1 MEFTLPGVL
10 KSGIQKGFDYW
21 KKQVTKTP
29 ATPQLDPNAAAIGI
43 RAPLRTQTP
52 VAPTAPTSV
61 DPAAQGRRDALN
73 QQAAVSAGFSLD
85 TRRKMAA
92 GQTLNQIV
100 PQQPQLS
107 GFSQLNDSTQFPVTP
122 TSQDLAVVPPPEQQ
136 PPQTPVVP
144 TITKQPTS
152 LEQLEQKYQ
161 ENLAPSAEELAVSG
175 EMQNLNEAERQG
187 ILRVQDQPIAL
198 DFITGQQ
205 AAIERRA
212 LAQRQTL
219 AERAAIAQAKRQMA
233 LESSKFSLERE
244 DKKQA
249 EQVKQAEALNKT
261 QQPRFENIGGNLV
274 RIDANGSVTPVYTP
288 PAEGL
293 TPYQAAQLAFEREK
307 MQATVKAPN
316 VEQAKAQQFAMN
328 ASQANNLLASVKYDP
343 GFVESGLVPNALK
356 SAERQQF
363 EQASRAFVN
372 AVLRR
377 ESGATITDDEFNN
390 KFKELIPQ
398 AGDSKEVKEQKARAR
413 ATAIEGILG
422 ATSAGFQ
429 LPSGQTNQSL
439 TPQQYQQI
447 KAKYPGLSDEK
458 INEIL
463 GKTNDPSMS
472 QNGSV
477 DKFKQSIVQQES
489 GKGGNYKAVGQVPA
503 GYAEADRALG
513 KYQIVPKYHFGKI
526 GLANT
531 PENRQKFL
539 NSPALQD
546 KVFGMIIDENLKKY
560 NGNLA
565 KAAAAYYGGS
575 AGAAKV
581 GTKAG
586 DAPQMAGGKKFPS
599 INEYVNSVLGRIS

>member
-1 MEFTLPGVL
+1 MEFTLPGLL
-10 KSGIQKGFDYW
+10 KSGANYI
-21 KKQVTKTP
+21 KKQITKKP
-29 ATPQLDPNAAAIGI
+29 ATFELDPNAAAIGI
-43 RAPLRTQTP
+43 KAPLRTQTP
-52 VAPTAPTSV
+52 VAPTAPAPV

-100 PQQPQLS
+100 PQQPQV
-107 GFSQLNDSTQFPVTP
+107 STANPVTP
-122 TSQDLAVVPPPEQQ
+122 DLSQLSVASAPVATPPIMQQ
-136 PPQTPVVP
+136 PPQTPIAP
-144 TITKQPTS
+144 TVEKQPTN
-152 LEQLEQKYQ
+152 LDQLEKKYA
-161 ENLAPSAEELAVSG
+161 ENLAPSAEELAVTG

-187 ILRVQDQPIAL
+187 ILRVQEQPIAL

-233 LESSKFSLERE
+233 LESSKFALERE

-249 EQVKQAEALNKT
+249 EQTRQAEALAKE
-261 QQPRFENIGGNLV
+261 QQPRFENVGGNLV
-274 RIDANGSVTPVYTP
+274 RIDANGTVTPVYTP
-288 PAEGL
+288 PAEGI
-293 TPYQAAQLAFEREK
+293 TPYQAEQLALEREK
-307 MQATVKAPN
+307 MRASTTAGTTPN

-328 ASQANNLLASVKYDP
+328 ASQANNLLASVDYDP
-343 GFVESGLVPNALK
+343 GLVESGLVPNALK
-356 SAERQQF
+356 SSERQQF

-390 KFKELIPQ
+390 KFRELIPQ
-398 AGDSKEVKEQKARAR
+398 AGDSKEVKEQKAQAR
-413 ATAIEGILG
+413 KTAIEGILG

-429 LPSGQTNQSL
+429 LPSGQQTPSL
-439 TPQQYQQI
+439 TPQQYETI
-447 KAKYPGLSDEK
+447 RAKYPGLSDEQINK
-458 INEIL
+458 IMS
-463 GKTNDPSMS
+463 GKTSDLSMS

-477 DKFKQSIVQQES
+477 DKFKQSIIQQES

-503 GYAEADRALG
+503 GYSEADRALG

-539 NSPALQD
+539 NSPQLQD
-546 KVFGMIIDENLKKY
+546 KLFGMIIDENLKKY